1 MSNLID
7 ITLPDIGDYKDVPVV
22 EIHIKPGDTVAADD
36 PLISVESDKA
46 TMEVPAPAAG
56 TVHELKV
63 GLGTRVS
70 QGTLILVLASAGEKA
85 VAPVSAPV
93 PAPKRRNRPRRCTR
107 RAGGGRLLPPRPP
120 RSRRRRHAC
129 MRRPPCGR
137 WRASWA
143 WNSRRFRRPARKAAF
158 CARTSPPM

>member
-93 PAPKRRNRPRRCTR
+93 PAPKRRNRPGRCTR
-107 RAGGGRLLPPRPP
+107 RAGGGACSRPGRP
-120 RSRRRRHAC
+120 AAVRRRHVHAT
-129 MRRPPCGR
+129 PPV
-137 WRASWA
+137 RALARELGVELAAIS
-143 WNSRRFRRPARKAAF
+143 PTARKAAF